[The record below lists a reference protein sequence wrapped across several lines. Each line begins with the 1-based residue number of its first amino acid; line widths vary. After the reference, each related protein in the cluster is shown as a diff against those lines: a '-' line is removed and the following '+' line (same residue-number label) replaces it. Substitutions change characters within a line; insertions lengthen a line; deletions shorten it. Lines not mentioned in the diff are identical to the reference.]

1 MKVDTDASTDSGT
14 STRRPA
20 DGERF
25 QRALQESASRRPSPP
40 PPRPAPGEPRASP
53 GVKARPP
60 SLPLGAR
67 SLATVRTTSTVLS
80 TSRGVLASPERLGM
94 ARQAMHVE
102 SHRLGAVRSE
112 AQVLNQERTEQRL
125 TELVVREVSRQ
136 AAQLPTT
143 RGSSTPRTE
152 PVPVDNPRL
161 VPPQEGPLPEARQLA
176 PASTGASPPEPP
188 SRVESTLEV
197 IERIEVL
204 VKSQRPALSL
214 SVRGSLH
221 ATVEVERTGPREV
234 SLRIQGH
241 QGPVPDTELTRLR
254 EALEARG
261 LRLRSLSA
269 G

>member
-14 STRRPA
+14 STRRSA

-25 QRALQESASRRPSPP
+25 QRALQESAPRRPPAP
-40 PPRPAPGEPRASP
+40 PPRPAPGEPKASP
-53 GVKARPP
+53 EVKARPLGL
-60 SLPLGAR
+60 LPGAR
-67 SLATVRTTSTVLS
+67 SLSTVRTTTTVLA

-102 SHRLGAVRSE
+102 SHRLGTVRSE
-112 AQVLNQERTEQRL
+112 AQVVNQERTEQRL

-136 AAQLPTT
+136 AAQLPSM
-143 RGSSTPRTE
+143 REPSPRAE
-152 PVPVDNPRL
+152 PVLGDGARAAPT
-161 VPPQEGPLPEARQLA
+161 QEVALPEVRPSAS
-176 PASTGASPPEPP
+176 ASTGASPPEPP

-234 SLRIQGH
+234 ALRIQGH

-254 EALEARG
+254 DALEARG

>member
-1 MKVDTDASTDSGT
+1 MKVDTDASIDSGT
-14 STRRPA
+14 STRRSA

-25 QRALQESASRRPSPP
+25 QRALQESAPRRPPAT
-40 PPRPAPGEPRASP
+40 PPRPAPGEPRAAP
-53 GVKARPP
+53 DVKARPL

-67 SLATVRTTSTVLS
+67 SLSTVRTTTTVLA
-80 TSRGVLASPERLGM
+80 TSRGVLASPERLGLV
-94 ARQAMHVE
+94 RQAMHVE

-112 AQVLNQERTEQRL
+112 AQGVNQERTEQRL

-143 RGSSTPRTE
+143 RESSPRTE
-152 PVPVDNPRL
+152 PIPVDSPR
-161 VPPQEGPLPEARQLA
+161 PAPTQEGTLPEARQSA
-176 PASTGASPPEPP
+176 SASTGASPTEPP
-188 SRVESTLEV
+188 SRAESTQEV

-234 SLRIQGH
+234 TLRIQGH
-241 QGPVPDTELTRLR
+241 QGPVPETELTRLR
-254 EALEARG
+254 DALEARG

>member
-14 STRRPA
+14 STRRSA

-25 QRALQESASRRPSPP
+25 QRALQESAPRRPPA
-40 PPRPAPGEPRASP
+40 RPAPGEPKASVE
-53 GVKARPP
+53 VKARPL

-67 SLATVRTTSTVLS
+67 SLSTVRTTTTVLA

-102 SHRLGAVRSE
+102 SYRLGTVRSE
-112 AQVLNQERTEQRL
+112 AQGVNQERTEQRL

-136 AAQLPTT
+136 AAHFPTT
-143 RGSSTPRTE
+143 RESSSPRTE
-152 PVPVDNPRL
+152 PVPVDSSRP
-161 VPPQEGPLPEARQLA
+161 VPTQEGTLPEARQSA
-176 PASTGASPPEPP
+176 SASTGASPPEPP

-234 SLRIQGH
+234 ALRIQGH

-254 EALEARG
+254 DALEARG